1 MASNRWFILAVLFL
15 ARTAMGFQFQS
26 IASVSPFLIDELAI
40 DYTMLGTL
48 IGLYNLP
55 GIVFALPG
63 GMLGQRFGD
72 KRVVLAGLTMM
83 AMGGVLVGMADDFP
97 TAAAGRTLSG
107 CGGVLLNILLA
118 KMTMDWFA
126 ERELVLAMAILVNS
140 WPFGIALALVS
151 QSAAAVALGWPVVL
165 HGTAA
170 LALLSFALIAIGYR
184 PPPDLALP
192 VRAEPAVA
200 PGRRFALG
208 RAEFAGVTLA
218 AAAWTLFNVGLIL
231 IVSFGPTFLTARG
244 LPLEEAAWMVSL
256 GTWLG
261 IGTIPLGGY
270 LAQRWGRP
278 NLIMVVSLMVAAGI
292 CAVLPWA
299 ESPLLPFVAFGVF
312 AWAPAGPIM
321 ALVSETL
328 SADNR
333 AQGMGLFYTWY
344 YAGMGVLPPFAGLA
358 RDLSGSPNAP
368 VYFAS
373 AMMLCALAFVGLFR
387 LKQRAMAPT
396 PD

>member
-1 MASNRWFILAVLFL
+1 MASNRWRILAVLFL

-26 IASVSPFLIDELAI
+26 VASVSPFLIDELAI
-40 DYTMLGTL
+40 DYVMLGTL
-48 IGLYNLP
+48 IGLYKLP

-63 GMLGQRFGD
+63 GMLGKRFGD
-72 KRVVLAGLTMM
+72 KQVVLCGLVMM
-83 AMGGVLVGMADDFP
+83 VLGGVLVGSADDYA
-97 TAAAGRTLSG
+97 TAVLGRTLSG

-126 ERELVLAMAILVNS
+126 RRELVLAMAILVNS

-151 QSAAAVALGWPVVL
+151 QSAAAVALGWPVVFY
-165 HGTAA
+165 GTAV
-170 LALLSFALIAIGYR
+170 LALVSFALIAVGYR
-184 PPPDLALP
+184 PPPDLAAP
-192 VRAEPAVA
+192 VKTTE
-200 PGRRFALG
+200 RRFALG

-244 LPLEEAAWMVSL
+244 VPLEEAAWTVSL

-261 IGTIPLGGY
+261 IVTVPLGGY

-278 NLIMVVSLMVAAGI
+278 NLVMAVSLTAAVAI
-292 CAVLPWA
+292 CAAMPWA
-299 ESPLLPFVAFGVF
+299 DSPLLLFVAFGVL

-328 SADNR
+328 RADNR
-333 AQGMGLFYTWY
+333 ALGMGLFYTWY
-344 YAGMGVLPPFAGLA
+344 YAGMGALPPLAGLA
-358 RDLSGSPNAP
+358 RDLTGSPAAP
-368 VYFAS
+368 VYFAG
-373 AMMLCALAFVGLFR
+373 AMMLCALACVGLFR
-387 LKQRAMAPT
+387 LHRRAVAT
-396 PD
+396 ASA

>member
-1 MASNRWFILAVLFL
+1 
-15 ARTAMGFQFQS
+15 MGFQFQS
-26 IASVSPFLIDELAI
+26 VASVSPFLIDELAI

-48 IGLYNLP
+48 IGLYILP
-55 GIVFALPG
+55 GVVFALPG
-63 GMLGQRFGD
+63 GMLGKRFGD
-72 KRVVLAGLTMM
+72 KQVVLAGLAMM
-83 AMGGVLVGMADDFP
+83 ALGGVLVGMADDY
-97 TAAAGRTLSG
+97 ASAVAGRTLSG
-107 CGGVLLNILLA
+107 CGGVLLNILLT

-126 ERELVLAMAILVNS
+126 KRELALAMAILVNS

-165 HGTAA
+165 HGTAV
-170 LALLSFALIAIGYR
+170 LALVSFAVIAIGYR
-184 PPPDLALP
+184 APPDLALP
-192 VRAEPAVA
+192 GRAEPAIA
-200 PGRRFALG
+200 PGRLFALD
-208 RAEFAGVTLA
+208 RAEFGGVTLA

-261 IGTIPLGGY
+261 IGTVPLGGY

-278 NLIMVVSLMVAAGI
+278 NLIMVVSLMVTVGI

-299 ESPLLPFVAFGVF
+299 ESPLLPFIAFGVF

-333 AQGMGLFYTWY
+333 AVGMGVFYTWY
-344 YAGMGVLPPFAGLA
+344 YAGMGALPPLAGLA
-358 RDLSGSPNAP
+358 RDLSGSPAAP
-368 VYFAS
+368 IYFAS
-373 AMMLCALAFVGLFR
+373 AMMLCALGCVGLFR
-387 LKQRAMAPT
+387 LHRRAVAT
-396 PD
+396 ASA